1 MKKLLL
7 NRIDEKLNEGK
18 LVDAVYNALVKIPE
32 FKNLSMDRQG
42 EISTAVEKMI
52 KK

>member
-1 MKKLLL
+1 MSIL
-7 NRIDEKLNEGK
+7 NKIDEKLNEGK
-18 LVDAVYNALVKIPE
+18 LVDSVYKALAKVPE

-42 EISTAVEKMI
+42 EISIAVEKMI